1 MVPMVWLDEAM
12 EGEMVGTEVLALLP
26 MSTNWKSLLD
36 VLEEGEEA
44 DSEIATIVGII
55 PAPAWNTTSATVP
68 VNPLGP
74 PAYCPV

>member
-1 MVPMVWLDEAM
+1 M
-12 EGEMVGTEVLALLP
+12 GTEVLALLP

-55 PAPAWNTTSATVP
+55 PAPAWNTTSATGP

>member
-1 MVPMVWLDEAM
+1 MVWL
-12 EGEMVGTEVLALLP
+12 GEVLPVLALLP

-36 VLEEGEEA
+36 VLEEAEEA
-44 DSEIATIVGII
+44 DSEIATIVGIF

-68 VNPLGP
+68 VNPLGS

>member
-1 MVPMVWLDEAM
+1 M
-12 EGEMVGTEVLALLP
+12 GTEVLALLP
-26 MSTNWKSLLD
+26 MSTNWKSLPD

-55 PAPAWNTTSATVP
+55 PAPTWNTISATVP

>member
-1 MVPMVWLDEAM
+1 MVPMVWLDEAT
-12 EGEMVGTEVLALLP
+12 EREMVGTEVPALLP

-44 DSEIATIVGII
+44 DSEIAIIVGII
-55 PAPAWNTTSATVP
+55 PAPAWNTTSSTVP
-68 VNPLGP
+68 VNLLGP

>member
-1 MVPMVWLDEAM
+1 MVWLDE
-12 EGEMVGTEVLALLP
+12 VLPVLALLP

-36 VLEEGEEA
+36 VLEEAEEA

-55 PAPAWNTTSATVP
+55 PAPAWNTTSATGP
-68 VNPLGP
+68 FPP